1 MRDDKM
7 GASGNQPRFHRRLI
21 SLLLRSTVTDKPT
34 GQNHAEKAAFFV
46 EIISNTC
53 TSLHG
58 TQAMNA
64 RATFARRGLSSV
76 GRRWERDATLR
87 FAPLTQHVLPLTPA
101 CRGISGFFFY

>member
-1 MRDDKM
+1 MMIKWGQVGTSPVFIAVLFRPCFALPLPTSPQDK
-7 GASGNQPRFHRRLI
+7 
-21 SLLLRSTVTDKPT
+21 
-34 GQNHAEKAAFFV
+34 NHAEKAAFFV

-64 RATFARRGLSSV
+64 RATFARRGLSSL